1 MYAVLL
7 IQCTDRLGA
16 GDLGTLCMYKPDRYR
31 PIHGPQGS
39 LDHRAAL
46 IGLSNNPVGLVPLV
60 RSNGASSPLSWT
72 VFAAYVFEHIAVSE
86 VARQI

>member
-1 MYAVLL
+1 
-7 IQCTDRLGA
+7 
-16 GDLGTLCMYKPDRYR
+16 
-31 PIHGPQGS
+31 
-39 LDHRAAL
+39 
-46 IGLSNNPVGLVPLV
+46 VPLV